1 MSSQHL
7 ATELLQHIVEKLGED
22 NETKEGLQAL
32 VACSTTNSALLDVS
46 QKHIYRS
53 VTLYDQVPELPGR
66 APLNYDA
73 RYERTQLLLRT
84 FQENP
89 RFVPLARNLSYY
101 FSPGFSGRPG
111 ALLNSIRQFTNVET
125 LLVGFYASP
134 IDRGVVA
141 STFDEETLSAV
152 FDIMKRPRLRKLV
165 VDSVLSFQMEM
176 IRGAPGMQ
184 ELILRNSSS
193 NWGTSTITLPPL

>member
-1 MSSQHL
+1 MSSQRL

-46 QKHIYRS
+46 QKHIFRS
-53 VTLYDQVPELPGR
+53 VTLYDQVPELPR
-66 APLNYDA
+66 PTPLDSDA
-73 RYERTQLLLRT
+73 CYERTQLLLRT

-89 RFVPLARNLSYY
+89 RFVPLAQSLSYY

-111 ALLNSIRQFTNVET
+111 ALLDSIRQFANVET

-134 IDRGVVA
+134 INRGVVA

-152 FDIMKRPRLRKLV
+152 FDIMKRPRFRKLV

-184 ELILRNSSS
+184 ELILRNSAS
-193 NWGTSTITLPPL
+193 NWGASTITLPPL